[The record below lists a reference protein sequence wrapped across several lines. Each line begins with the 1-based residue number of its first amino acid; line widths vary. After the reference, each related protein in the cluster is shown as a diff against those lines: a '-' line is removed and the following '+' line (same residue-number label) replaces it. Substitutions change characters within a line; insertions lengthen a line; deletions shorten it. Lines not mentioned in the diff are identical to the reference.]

1 MDWYMFI
8 IYGILT
14 IGAVSS
20 FLNYRLQHK
29 WYMETKDD
37 RDKADI

>member
-1 MDWYMFI
+1 MSWYMFI

-20 FLNYRLQHK
+20 FMNYRLQHK
-29 WYMETKDD
+29 WYLETKKEIDE
-37 RDKADI
+37 